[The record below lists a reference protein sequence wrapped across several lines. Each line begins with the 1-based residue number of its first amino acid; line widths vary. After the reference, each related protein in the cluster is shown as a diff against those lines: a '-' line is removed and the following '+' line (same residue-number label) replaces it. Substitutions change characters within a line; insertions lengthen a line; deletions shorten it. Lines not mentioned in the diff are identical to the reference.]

1 MSSIVNYEN
10 KGPVAVITLNRPD
23 SMNAF
28 TTALSNDLQ
37 LALERAAGDESV
49 RVIIV
54 TGEGRCFSAGADLK
68 SGFEGRPVFGKLQ
81 YEYRPV
87 LSAIATTPKPVIAA
101 VPGSA
106 AGIGMSM
113 ALHCDL
119 MIMADNAFL
128 LSPFTTISL
137 VPDGGLNWLLVR
149 QLGYRRAFQLS
160 IESERIPAARCVELG
175 LANKAVPAEDLQ
187 STALEWAETL
197 AKRAPRSI
205 AATKKVMRHAMD
217 NDWASTFDM
226 EADWQQALAGSD
238 DNVEGVAAFF
248 EKREPKFQGK

>member
-1 MSSIVNYEN
+1 MSDLVKYEQS
-10 KGPVAVITLNRPD
+10 GAVAVITLNRPD

-28 TTALSNDLQ
+28 TTELSLELQ
-37 LALERAAGDESV
+37 LALERVAGDESV
-49 RVIIV
+49 RAVV
-54 TGEGRCFSAGADLK
+54 LTGEGRCFSAGADLK
-68 SGFEGRPVFGKLQ
+68 AGFEGRSVFGKLQ

-87 LSAIATTPKPVIAA
+87 LSAIATMSKAVIAA

-160 IESERIPAARCVELG
+160 VESERIPAERCVELG
-175 LANKAVPAEDLQ
+175 LANKAVPAEELQ
-187 STALEWAETL
+187 DAALEWAEAL
-197 AKRAPRSI
+197 AKRAPLSLE
-205 AATKKVMRHAMD
+205 ATKKTMRHAID
-217 NDWASTFDM
+217 NDWASTFNM
-226 EADWQQALAGSD
+226 ESDWQQALVGSE
-238 DNVEGVAAFF
+238 DNLEGVQAFF
-248 EKREPKFQGK
+248 DKRAPKFKGK

>member
-1 MSSIVNYEN
+1 MSDIVLYE
-10 KGPVAVITLNRPD
+10 KTGAVARIRLNRPD
-23 SMNAF
+23 AMNSF
-28 TTALSNDLQ
+28 TTELSLQLQ
-37 LALERAAGDESV
+37 LALERAAADDTV
-49 RVIIV
+49 RVVIV

-87 LSAIATTPKPVIAA
+87 LSAIATMGKPVIAA

-137 VPDGGLNWLLVR
+137 VPDGGLSWLLVR

-160 IESERIPAARCVELG
+160 IESERIPAARCVDLG
-175 LANKAVPAEDLQ
+175 LANKAVPAEELQ
-187 STALEWAETL
+187 AAAMEWAESL
-197 AKRAPRSI
+197 AKRAPRSLE
-205 AATKKVMRHAMD
+205 ATKKTMRHAID
-217 NDWASTFDM
+217 NDWASTYGM

-248 EKREPKFQGK
+248 EKREPKFKGK